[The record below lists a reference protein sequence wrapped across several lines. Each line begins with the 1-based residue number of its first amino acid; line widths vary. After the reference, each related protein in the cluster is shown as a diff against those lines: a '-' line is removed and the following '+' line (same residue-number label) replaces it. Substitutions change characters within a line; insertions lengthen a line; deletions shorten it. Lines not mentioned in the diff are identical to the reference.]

1 MALVEEGRVC
11 IKRLGRDAGSK
22 AVVAKVI
29 DSNYVQIISSVR
41 PKARRCNVRHLE
53 FLQEKVSLGDKVQV
67 AKTLEIDAAKLGA

>member
-1 MALVEEGRVC
+1 MALIEEGRVC

-53 FLQEKVSLGDKVQV
+53 FLQEKVSLGDKSQV
-67 AKTLEIDAAKLGA
+67 AKTLEIDAAKLGV